1 MDFCEEGGSSLL
13 ILIISFMILCML
25 GVPIAFVLGLV
36 TLIYVLTTG
45 NFNSFETLPT
55 MMFNEMQNFGF
66 VAIPLFVL
74 LGEIM
79 NRGGIT
85 SRLIHFAYVIF
96 GGLRGGLAYVN
107 LSANMFLASIVV
119 TANAQTAIVSR
130 IIVPEMQKQGYSK
143 EFSAVLTTS
152 SFIIGPLIPPS
163 LSLLIFG
170 VIAGVSVSQLF
181 LAGIL
186 PGVIF
191 AIGFGILIYL
201 YAKKKNLPRT
211 NRTPLRDAV
220 HSLFSILPAL
230 VVPLLVIVGITSGA
244 LRVTESA
251 AVAVLLASL
260 IGRFF
265 YKEIRVK
272 DIPDI
277 LIRTVI
283 STSVVSFMF
292 ATANMFNWALQMN
305 NIPKKVTDF
314 FLSIADNTFVFL
326 LLLNVLLLITGIFL
340 KGIGGI
346 IVLTPILTPI
356 AVQYGVDPVHLGI
369 IIVINLTM
377 SLMFP
382 PVGSVLFIAS
392 RRTGLSIERLTFKL
406 IPFLIL
412 SFGILLIITY
422 LPWVTAFLPNV
433 LGLK

>member
-1 MDFCEEGGSSLL
+1 M

>member
-1 MDFCEEGGSSLL
+1 L
-13 ILIISFMILCML
+13 ILILSFMILCML

-36 TLIYVLTTG
+36 TLIYVLSTG
-45 NFNSFETLPT
+45 NFNAFENLPA
-55 MMFNEMQNFGF
+55 MMFNEMQNFGY

-85 SRLIHFAYVIF
+85 NRLIHFAHVIF

-107 LSANMFLASIVV
+107 LSTNMFLASIVGS
-119 TANAQTAIVSR
+119 ANAQTAIVSR

-152 SFIIGPLIPPS
+152 SFIINPLIPPS

-170 VIAGVSVSQLF
+170 LIAGVSISQLF

-186 PGVIF
+186 PGIIF

-201 YAKKKNLPRT
+201 YAKKKNFPRT
-211 NRTPLRDAV
+211 NRTPMREAI
-220 HSLFSILPAL
+220 HSLISILPAL
-230 VVPLLVIVGITSGA
+230 VVPLLVILGITSGA
-244 LRVTESA
+244 MRLTESA
-251 AVAVLLASL
+251 AVAVLLAGL
-260 IGRFF
+260 IGRFI
-265 YKEIRVK
+265 YKEIRMK

-283 STSVVSFMF
+283 STSAVSFLF
-292 ATANMFNWALQMN
+292 ATTNMFNWVLHMN

-314 FLSIADNTFVFL
+314 FLSIADNTFIFL
-326 LLLNVLLLITGIFL
+326 LLMNVLLLITGIFL

-377 SLMFP
+377 SLMLP
-382 PVGSVLFIAS
+382 PVGTVLFIAS
-392 RRTGLSIERLTFKL
+392 RTTGISIERLTFKL

-412 SFGILLIITY
+412 SFGILLFITY
-422 LPWVTAFLPNV
+422 LPWLTTFLPNV
-433 LGLK
+433 FGLK